1 MVLTD
6 AACVLSFSAS
16 AALDSLP
23 TTSLQCLRA
32 LASSFPR
39 LRNAYAELDE
49 LWCDSGSS
57 FSLRH
62 SDCVFIACD
71 GGSVCF
77 VNLIDHYVLPKL
89 CELSA
94 RTPKDDCLK
103 YRPSSMKIS
112 SKWFYFSSGDFAME
126 EDSFLEQH
134 QSVLYHNVGK

>member
-16 AALDSLP
+16 AAFDSLP

-57 FSLRH
+57 LSLRY
-62 SDCVFIACD
+62 SDCVFIARD
-71 GGSVCF
+71 VGSVYF
-77 VNLIDHYVLPKL
+77 ADLIGRYVLPKL
-89 CELSA
+89 CE
-94 RTPKDDCLK
+94 R
-103 YRPSSMKIS
+103 
-112 SKWFYFSSGDFAME
+112 
-126 EDSFLEQH
+126 
-134 QSVLYHNVGK
+134 